1 VNDGP
6 RFQEL
11 RRRLGQIE
19 DLRKARQLLQWDLE
33 TMMPPAGADVRAEQL
48 GTLARHAHELFVA
61 DELGELLEEL
71 RPYEESLPYEGD
83 EASLIRVTRRDYERD
98 RRVPADLRGEIVR
111 AGAHGIQAWQR
122 ARDEN
127 DYAVF
132 RPALERNLELQKQYV
147 ECLDGTG
154 EPYDVLVEEHEP
166 GLATADIEAVF
177 EPLKVELVPLVAAL
191 EPSDEEPLE
200 LGGHS
205 PDTVTRLLDRLG
217 FTADWG
223 RLDHSVHPFAS
234 SFGHGDV
241 RLTTYAEGG
250 LRAVYAGLHE
260 FGHGLYEHGVS
271 PVLERTL
278 LGEGASSSIHESQS
292 LLWENHVGRSRPFC
306 RWLAGFL
313 GVDEDAL
320 YRTAN
325 RVERSLIRVDADPI
339 TYSLHVVFRFELERE
354 LVAGTLAP
362 ADLRD
367 AWNERVGTY
376 LGLDVPDDRRGVLQ
390 DIHWSDG
397 LMGYFPS
404 YALGHVASV
413 QIWERARADL
423 QELDDDLER
432 GQFADLVEWLREHV
446 HRHGRKFTT
455 LETLERAAGGP
466 FDPTPLL
473 RHVRA
478 KLDEV
483 GRPSKEVSP

>member
-1 VNDGP
+1 
-6 RFQEL
+6 
-11 RRRLGQIE
+11 
-19 DLRKARQLLQWDLE
+19 
-33 TMMPPAGADVRAEQL
+33 
-48 GTLARHAHELFVA
+48 
-61 DELGELLEEL
+61 
-71 RPYEESLPYEGD
+71 
-83 EASLIRVTRRDYERD
+83 
-98 RRVPADLRGEIVR
+98 
-111 AGAHGIQAWQR
+111 
-122 ARDEN
+122 
-127 DYAVF
+127 
-132 RPALERNLELQKQYV
+132 
-147 ECLDGTG
+147 
-154 EPYDVLVEEHEP
+154 
-166 GLATADIEAVF
+166 VF
-177 EPLKVELVPLVAAL
+177 EPLKAELVPLVAAL
-191 EPSDEEPLE
+191 ERPADDPLD
-200 LGGHS
+200 LRDHT
-205 PDTVTRLLDRLG
+205 DATVERLLARLG
-217 FTADWG
+217 FAADWG

-250 LRAVYAGLHE
+250 LRGLYAALHE

-271 PVLERTL
+271 PALERTL

-306 RWLAGFL
+306 RWFAELL

-354 LVAGTLAP
+354 LVSGALA
-362 ADLRD
+362 ATDLRD
-367 AWNERVGTY
+367 AWNARVADY

-413 QIWERARADL
+413 QIWERVQGDL
-423 QELDDDLER
+423 PGLDADLER
-432 GQFADLVEWLREHV
+432 GEFGALVEWLREHV

-455 LETLERAAGGP
+455 RETLERAVGGM
-466 FDPTPLL
+466 FDPAPLL

-478 KLDEV
+478 KLEE
-483 GRPSKEVSP
+483 RP